1 MPLLLDELFEDLLLG
16 DDLLLDWLLAE
27 DLLLAD
33 ENEENELDIAIPCC
47 ERNKRD
53 EPLQIAAG
61 LYRTFVQEQHNS
73 PKRIATVTLAKIDKL
88 LALKIGLQIETK
100 TLQSP
105 EH

>member
-16 DDLLLDWLLAE
+16 D